1 MGGDGDGSNG
11 DETTEPEEPP
21 DKPSFDGQIITN
33 SKDGD
38 NDSGE
43 SSDNNI
49 YHG

>member
-1 MGGDGDGSNG
+1 MSGDNGDSNS
-11 DETTEPEEPP
+11 DETTEPEESP

-33 SKDGD
+33 SEDSD

-43 SSDNNI
+43 SDNNNI